1 MVSVLVKLVPVTV
14 MVLVLALDVIEGLL
28 RARTSD
34 TAVALPE
41 PVQESVRVRFAGTL
55 LKVNRMFVPFV
66 TATPLVELWAAVLRA
81 CWLPSTIMKDAKAS
95 DTVRFVKIVP
105 VPSLGTAL
113 FAATGS
119 VVGDVF
125 APIASP
131 VIPAPRA
138 LISVGVSVGGK

>member
-1 MVSVLVKLVPVTV
+1 VTV
-14 MVLVLALDVIEGLL
+14 RVLVLLVDVIEGLL
-28 RARTSD
+28 TATTSD
-34 TAVALPE
+34 IAVALPE
-41 PVQESVRVRFAGTL
+41 PLQASVMVRFAGTL

-66 TATPLVELWAAVLRA
+66 TGVVLEELWVAVLRA
-81 CWLPSTIMKDAKAS
+81 CWLPSTIMKDAKVS
-95 DTVRFVKIVP
+95 DTVRFVKIVA

-113 FAATGS
+113 FATTGS

-125 APIASP
+125 APTASP